1 MGVRCVR
8 RMLLLL
14 LLAGCDAR
22 PDAGGEG
29 NDGMPAPQP
38 EAGEPAVGDRGADNL
53 MRAKQALGA
62 ILENPASARYSQVRS
77 GAAGSVCGLVDARP
91 FVVTPEGVAV
101 VSPAPKVMFDDPD
114 DVFPD
119 YYIRWCASSEELRR
133 IGPRVVAGP
142 LPALPPIEEYP
153 LVPDAEMPAAPPEAL
168 PPPAQG
174 KAEPPSA
181 EEDSFSRAVLRQPGE
196 ERK

>member
-1 MGVRCVR
+1 MR

-22 PDAGGEG
+22 PDADGEG
-29 NDGMPAPQP
+29 NEVLAAPQAATGQAT
-38 EAGEPAVGDRGADNL
+38 AGEQGAANMAL
-53 MRAKQALGA
+53 AKQALGA
-62 ILENPASARYSQVRS
+62 ILEDPASARYSEVRS
-77 GAAGSVCGLVDARP
+77 GAAGSVCGRVDSRP

-119 YYIRWCASSEELRR
+119 FYIRWCASSEELRR
-133 IGPRVVAGP
+133 IGPRVVTGP
-142 LPALPPIEEYP
+142 LPDLPPIEEYP
-153 LVPDAEMPAAPPEAL
+153 LIPGDEPPAPPVEAL
-168 PPPAQG
+168 PPPAPG
-174 KAEPPSA
+174 KAKPPSA